1 MIEELNNYLML
12 PEEIK
17 GIGEVYPIRLKDW
30 DKFSKL
36 GGMIFSNGIQNIK
49 NLYKF
54 EGDYSLLNTEHQI
67 VNSIK
72 KSLFKK
78 TYDNLMFNID
88 ILNTL
93 EKNIIEN
100 NIKEL
105 KKSIKLDFTIEDV
118 EELFGLVLRKNV
130 RYEYVETEDNVEYLF
145 KIEDSN
151 CSINKY
157 NFEELRKVVM
167 KQNLMYEPLTS
178 PDELTNMILQQ
189 SVEKM
194 INKNKGKGRS
204 FENIVA
210 MVSLEK
216 GLKDEEVL
224 DYTYYRIMKDYYM
237 IERKHKNIYNAI
249 FMSQG
254 AKKCK
259 IESFDEDIDMYY
271 NPYDHIF
278 GDEIDEEEVN
288 NSLGEMNK
296 NKINS

>member
-12 PEEIK
+12 PEEIE
-17 GIGEVYPIRLKDW
+17 GIGKVYPIRLKDW

-36 GGMIFSNGIQNIK
+36 GGLIFSNGIQNIK

-54 EGDYSLLNTEHQI
+54 EGDYSLDFYVGKGTPMF
-67 VNSIK
+67 V
-72 KSLFKK
+72 FKK
-78 TYDNLMFNID
+78 TYDNLMSNID
-88 ILNTL
+88 ILNTI

-105 KKSIKLDFTIEDV
+105 KKSIKLEYTIEDV
-118 EELFGLVLRKNV
+118 EELFGLILRNNV
-130 RYEYVETEDNVEYLF
+130 KYEYVETEDNVEYLF

-151 CSINKY
+151 YSINKY
-157 NFEELRKVVM
+157 NFEDLRKVVM

-194 INKNKGKGRS
+194 INKNKEKGRS

-216 GLKDEEVL
+216 GLKDSEVL
-224 DYTYYRIMKDYYM
+224 EYTYYRIMKDYYM

-278 GDEIDEEEVN
+278 GDEINEEEVN
-288 NSLGEMNK
+288 NSLGETNK

>member
-12 PEEIK
+12 PEEIE
-17 GIGEVYPIRLKDW
+17 GIGKVYPIKLREW
-30 DKFSKL
+30 DKFCKI

-54 EGDYSLLNTEHQI
+54 EGDYSLDFYVGKGTPAF
-67 VNSIK
+67 V
-72 KSLFKK
+72 FKK
-78 TYDNLMFNID
+78 TYDNLMSNIN
-88 ILNTL
+88 ILNTI

-118 EELFGLVLRKNV
+118 EELFGLVLREKV
-130 RYEYVETEDNVEYLF
+130 KYEYVETEENVEYLF

-278 GDEIDEEEVN
+278 GDEISEEEVN

>member
-12 PEEIK
+12 PEEIE
-17 GIGEVYPIRLKDW
+17 GIGKVYPIKLKDW
-30 DKFSKL
+30 DNFCKL

-54 EGDYSLLNTEHQI
+54 EGDYSLDFYVGKGTPCF
-67 VNSIK
+67 V
-72 KSLFKK
+72 FKK
-78 TYDNLMFNID
+78 TYDNLMSNIN
-88 ILNTL
+88 ILNTI
-93 EKNIIEN
+93 ERNIIEN

-118 EELFGLVLRKNV
+118 EELFSLVLRKSV
-130 RYEYVETEDNVEYLF
+130 KYEYAETEDNVEYLF

-151 CSINKY
+151 CSINRY

-178 PDELTNMILQQ
+178 PDELTNMILQE

-216 GLKDEEVL
+216 GLKDSEVL

-278 GDEIDEEEVN
+278 GDEISEEEVN
-288 NSLGEMNK
+288 NSLGETNK